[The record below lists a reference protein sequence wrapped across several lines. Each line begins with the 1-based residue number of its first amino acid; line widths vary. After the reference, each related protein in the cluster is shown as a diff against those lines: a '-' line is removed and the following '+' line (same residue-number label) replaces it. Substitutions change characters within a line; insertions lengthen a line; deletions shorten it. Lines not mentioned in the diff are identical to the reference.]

1 MKTGFLYFETELIT
15 MLTYYVR
22 LAFKSLR
29 RTPVI
34 TALMISAIALGV
46 GVCITTL
53 TVYRLMSGNPVADRN
68 DVLYAVTLDS
78 WDVNEPWDDKR
89 PNLPPYE
96 LTYRDTA
103 ALMQSDIP
111 SRQAAM
117 RKGSF
122 VVEGDAAKGV
132 KPFRI
137 EARLTTK
144 DFFQMFETPFEYGGG
159 WDADADRNAQR
170 VVVLSKETN
179 EKLFGGQDSVGKTV
193 RMDGDDY
200 KVVGVLKNW
209 KPTPKVYDL
218 NNGAFEDPEEMFLP
232 FEIGIEKEMYSSGN
246 TNCWRPESVSSFQDF
261 LNSSCVWLQYW
272 VELRDAS
279 QVEAYQNFIDN
290 YVREQKK
297 LGRFER
303 PLNNQLRHP
312 DEWMKINRV
321 VQSDNSVLVGLSFMF
336 LAVCLLNMIGLLLAK
351 FLGAAPLVGLRRAL
365 GASRA
370 TIFNQHLIE
379 VGVIGIAGGLLGIGI
394 AALGLIGVR
403 HMYENYEA
411 LTRLDMTMS
420 LFALLIAI
428 ASGVLAGLYPTWRV
442 CRVQP
447 AAYLKTQ

>member
-1 MKTGFLYFETELIT
+1 
-15 MLTYYVR
+15 MLTYYLR
-22 LAFKSLR
+22 LAVKSLR

-34 TALMISAIALGV
+34 TALMIGAIALGV

-68 DVLYAVTLDS
+68 EVLYAVTLDS
-78 WDVNEPWDDKR
+78 WGANEPWDDKR
-89 PNLPPYE
+89 PELPPYE
-96 LTYRDTA
+96 LTYRDTV

-111 SRQAAM
+111 ARQAAM
-117 RKGSF
+117 RKGTF
-122 VVEGDAAKGV
+122 AVEGDATKGV
-132 KPFRI
+132 KPFVV

-144 DFFQMFETPFEYGGG
+144 DFFPMFDVPFEYGGP
-159 WDADADRNAQR
+159 WDAHADSSAQP
-170 VVVLSKETN
+170 VVVLSDETN

-193 RMDGDDY
+193 RMSGTDY
-200 KVVGVLKNW
+200 EVVGVLKPW

-218 NNGAFEDPEEMFLP
+218 NNGAFDPPEEMFVP
-232 FEIGIEKEMYSSGN
+232 FNVGIVKEMYSSGN
-246 TNCWRPESVSSFQDF
+246 TNCWRAEEGSSFQDF
-261 LNSSCVWLQYW
+261 LNTGCVWIQYW
-272 VELRDAS
+272 VELRDAQ

-303 PLNNQLRHP
+303 PLNNKLWHP
-312 DEWMKINRV
+312 DEWMEINRV

-351 FLGAAPLVGLRRAL
+351 FLGAAPIVGLRRAL

-370 TIFNQHLIE
+370 TIFNQHLVE
-379 VGVIGIAGGLLGIGI
+379 VGVIGVAGGLLGIGL

-403 HMYENYEA
+403 HMYENYDA
-411 LTRLDMTMS
+411 LTRLDLTMS
-420 LFALLIAI
+420 AFALLIAV

-447 AAYLKTQ
+447 ATYLKTQ